1 MKSDTE
7 SPQLATEGRYASSAS
22 GEPAPPP
29 RRPRES
35 ASTLSAAAFG
45 HGMDARHAGRPESAN
60 PYGGGRE
67 RREHDAWEA
76 GWHEVNSRYAEVPK
90 GRWTVR
96 PLLEVSR

>member
-1 MKSDTE
+1 MTDDSQ
-7 SPQLATEGRYASSAS
+7 SPQIDTPTRYASSAS
-22 GEPAPPP
+22 GESAPTP
-29 RRPRES
+29 RRPRQN
-35 ASTLSAAAFG
+35 ASTISAAAFG

-67 RREHDAWEA
+67 RQEHDAWEA
-76 GWHEVNSRYAEVPK
+76 GWHEVDSRYAEVPK